1 MDQTLHNS
9 IVVRTSFD
17 SSFDGSFCHDI
28 CNSKKKSAN
37 AGVKLIY
44 QSHLAKKSMVKV
56 PTATTQLS

>member
-28 CNSKKKSAN
+28 IQKKSAN

-56 PTATTQLS
+56 PTATT